1 MAKSRPGGRG
11 RPDHYSDSAKKEGY
25 AARSVYKLS
34 ELDKKNRLLRRGNRV
49 LDLGAAPGSWSQY
62 AARAVGPGGRV
73 VAVDFDR
80 LEALSPLANVEAIA
94 GDFTDPQTIKFIA
107 ERGPYDVVLSDA
119 APSTTGNRALDTTRS
134 QALVESIIDSL
145 PLFLRPGGIFL
156 AKLFQGGGEQA
167 LLATCRSLFSV
178 AKMPKPKASRSE
190 SFETYLLGIDYQS
203 DNT

>member
-1 MAKSRPGGRG
+1 VAKPRRGSRS
-11 RPDHYSDSAKKEGY
+11 RPDHYSDSAKKAGY

-34 ELDKKNRLLRRGNRV
+34 ELDKRNHILRPGNRV

-62 AARAVGPGGRV
+62 AARAVGPGGLV

-80 LEALSPLANVEAIA
+80 LEALGPLNNVEAIA
-94 GDFTDPQTIKFIA
+94 GDFTDPQTIKLIA
-107 ERGPYDVVLSDA
+107 DRGPFDVVLSDA
-119 APSTTGNRALDTTRS
+119 APSTTGNRTVDTARS
-134 QALVESIIDSL
+134 EGLVESIIDSL
-145 PLFLRPGGIFL
+145 PLFLKAGGIFL
-156 AKLFQGGGEQA
+156 AKLFQGGGEQV

-190 SFETYLLGIDYQS
+190 SFETYLLGIDYHS